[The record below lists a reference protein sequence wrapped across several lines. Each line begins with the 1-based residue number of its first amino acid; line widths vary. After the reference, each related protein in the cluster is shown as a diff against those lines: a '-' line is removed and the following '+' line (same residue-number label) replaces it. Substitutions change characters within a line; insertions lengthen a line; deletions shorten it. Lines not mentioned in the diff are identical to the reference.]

1 MYKYKIVASFKGGNF
16 RQVALADTKED
27 AKHLVAEYK
36 MAYKK
41 VYGKGWKVIYYNI
54 ED

>member
-1 MYKYKIVASFKGGNF
+1 MYKIVASYKGGKF
-16 RQVALADTKED
+16 KQVALANTKED
-27 AKHLVAEYK
+27 AIHLVEEYR

-41 VYGKGWKVIYYNI
+41 VYGKGWRVIYYNI

>member
-1 MYKYKIVASFKGGNF
+1 MYKIVASFKGGKF
-16 RQVALADTKED
+16 KQVALADTKED
-27 AKHLVAEYK
+27 AKNLVSEYK